1 MGVMGDPE
9 ELLRALTA
17 LGAIRMPTAREQHQA
32 QRAAGGPELWR
43 LRCAHHLA
51 GAVECQVLMAAGAV
65 PAVKENATPLL
76 LAGWELFTGAGTAED
91 GARVGLLLA
100 IARRLTDV
108 IMLMVARQ
116 RRGEGDELLSPLIMP
131 ALAVGEALTG
141 LLDAAAHE
149 SGGEEEPRRELFSVV
164 EQLRGMADL
173 VETMTPEQYR
183 TTGPARHPP
192 KRRRSVARH
201 FARTSRQPRQA
212 PCRPGTDT
220 RSCT

>member
-1 MGVMGDPE
+1 MGVMADSE

-17 LGAIRMPTAREQHQA
+17 LGAIRMPTGREQDQA

-43 LRCAHHLA
+43 VQCAHHLA

-91 GARVGLLLA
+91 AARVGLLLT
-100 IARRLTDV
+100 IARRLTDA
-108 IMLMVARQ
+108 IMLIVARQ

-149 SGGEEEPRRELFSVV
+149 SGGEDEQPRRELFTVV
-164 EQLRGMADL
+164 EQLRGMAAL
-173 VETMTPEQYR
+173 LETMTPEQYR
-183 TTGPARHPP
+183 TAGPARQPP
-192 KRRRSVARH
+192 THAD
-201 FARTSRQPRQA
+201 
-212 PCRPGTDT
+212 GT
-220 RSCT
+220 

>member
-1 MGVMGDPE
+1 
-9 ELLRALTA
+9 
-17 LGAIRMPTAREQHQA
+17 
-32 QRAAGGPELWR
+32 
-43 LRCAHHLA
+43 
-51 GAVECQVLMAAGAV
+51 
-65 PAVKENATPLL
+65 
-76 LAGWELFTGAGTAED
+76 
-91 GARVGLLLA
+91 
-100 IARRLTDV
+100 
-108 IMLMVARQ
+108 MLMVARQ

-192 KRRRSVARH
+192 NVAG
-201 FARTSRQPRQA
+201 P
-212 PCRPGTDT
+212 
-220 RSCT
+220 